1 MLECDTVCYV
11 GVDVYLDVY
20 LARCTPLMTY
30 THTSEYMEV
39 DVALRDSRHEGWY
52 RCLSRYLSYFGI
64 RDTYVSRHW
73 GRQITRDIYHI
84 CHIIDMIDICCE
96 VLEYTMHTTNVAL
109 LCVAACCSVLECV
122 AVCWSVLHCVAVRCS
137 MLQCVAVCCSVSQR
151 VAVYCSVL

>member
-1 MLECDTVCYV
+1 MSWSVLECDTVCYL
-11 GVDVYLDVY
+11 GIDVYPVVY

-30 THTSEYMEV
+30 THTSEYTEV
-39 DVALRDSRHEGWY
+39 DVALRDSRHEGWC

-64 RDTYVSRHW
+64 CDTFVSRHW
-73 GRQITRDIYHI
+73 GRHITRDIYHI

-122 AVCWSVLHCVAVRCS
+122 AVCRSVLGCVG
-137 MLQCVAVCCSVSQR
+137 VCWGVLESVG
-151 VAVYCSVL
+151 VC